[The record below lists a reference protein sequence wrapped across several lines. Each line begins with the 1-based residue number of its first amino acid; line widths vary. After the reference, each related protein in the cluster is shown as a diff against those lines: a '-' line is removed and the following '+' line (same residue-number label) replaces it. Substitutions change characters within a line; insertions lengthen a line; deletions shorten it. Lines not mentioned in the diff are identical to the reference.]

1 MPDLLR
7 PSRGVLVRDLLIF
20 LLKLWLD
27 GLKDLVLFP
36 VSLGAAAVDFVFRTR
51 IFYVVLRVGEQ
62 FDSWLN
68 LFGASEGADRNPDG
82 LFGTSKAGSP
92 TLLGQLEEQIHGPE
106 EHTQV
111 PPSARSR

>member
-27 GLKDLVLFP
+27 GIKDLVLFP
-36 VSLGAAAVDFVFRTR
+36 VSIGAAVVDFVFRTR
-51 IFYVVLRVGEQ
+51 IFYVVLSVGER

-92 TLLGQLEEQIHGPE
+92 TLLGQLEEHIHGPE
-106 EHTQV
+106 QHAQT
-111 PPSARSR
+111 PPSARIR